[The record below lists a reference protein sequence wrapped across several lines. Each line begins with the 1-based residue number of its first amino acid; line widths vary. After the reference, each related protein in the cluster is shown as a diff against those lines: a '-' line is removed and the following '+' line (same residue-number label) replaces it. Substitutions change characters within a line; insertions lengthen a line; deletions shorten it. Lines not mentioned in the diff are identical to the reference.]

1 MFRYELTAV
10 VDEKDDNQ
18 VYPYKGIVKGNS
30 IQEAVETICN
40 WFGGDN
46 IVSIDKLYEV
56 DEILELKV
64 DFEEA
69 FD

>member
-1 MFRYELTAV
+1 MFRYELTAL
-10 VDEKDDNQ
+10 DEDDKQ

-30 IQEAVETICN
+30 IQEAVEIICD

-46 IVSIDKLYEV
+46 VVSIDKLYKI

-69 FD
+69 FN